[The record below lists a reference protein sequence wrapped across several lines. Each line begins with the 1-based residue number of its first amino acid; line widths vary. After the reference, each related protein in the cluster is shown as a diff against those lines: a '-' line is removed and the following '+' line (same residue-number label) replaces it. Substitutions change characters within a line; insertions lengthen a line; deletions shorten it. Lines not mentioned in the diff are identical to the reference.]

1 MKLLKN
7 KRTIVII
14 LALTI
19 IVTSLKSQT
28 SFIWGKQIG
37 SDKEEYALNHV
48 IDNNG
53 NIYVSGKTRGMM
65 AAKNLGQ
72 NDGFITKIDSSGNT
86 LWTRQFGSEGD
97 EDVQWSAIDNKGFV
111 YITGSTT
118 GVLNNKNFGKEDI
131 FVVKYDMDGNLE
143 WTKQFG
149 TDSTDISKGIC
160 TDNSGNIYIT
170 GYTTGKLGKLSYGKS
185 DCFIMKLDNMGN
197 QLFTFQFGTSADDNS
212 YSITTGPDSG
222 IFICGTTWGDLAG
235 KNKGFI
241 DGFTGQFTDKGKLIK
256 NKKIFIVIVFF
267 FFTFYIKKNKKN
279 KGFIDGFTGQF
290 TDKGNL
296 IRYNQFGTDGFD
308 IALII
313 KADNE
318 KNIYI
323 GGTTTGNLG
332 SQQIGDGDCFLMKA
346 TEKGEILWKNQFGTK
361 NHDSVRGLTFN
372 PKVSDDIIISGL
384 INLPP
389 GEAFIRMYKK
399 DGGLLWEQKFAGL
412 GQGTGTS
419 GKDVTIDEKGNI
431 YHMGLTGAN
440 LFGSSSGGPDVYIVK
455 LRSDKSSL
463 NN

>member
-72 NDGFITKIDSSGNT
+72 NDGFITKIDSSGST

-97 EDVQWSAIDNKGFV
+97 EDVQWSAIDNIGFV

-185 DCFIMKLDNMGN
+185 DCFVMKLDNMGN

-222 IFICGTTWGDLAG
+222 IFICRTTWGDLAG

-241 DGFTGQFTDKGKLIK
+241 DGFTGQFTDKR
-256 NKKIFIVIVFF
+256 
-267 FFTFYIKKNKKN
+267 
-279 KGFIDGFTGQF
+279 
-290 TDKGNL
+290 NL

-308 IALII
+308 TALII
-313 KADNE
+313 NADNE

-412 GQGTGTS
+412 GQATGTS

>member
-72 NDGFITKIDSSGNT
+72 NDGFITKIDSSGST

-197 QLFTFQFGTSADDNS
+197 QLFTFQFGTPADDNS

-235 KNKGFI
+235 KNKGF
-241 DGFTGQFTDKGKLIK
+241 T
-256 NKKIFIVIVFF
+256 
-267 FFTFYIKKNKKN
+267 
-279 KGFIDGFTGQF
+279 DGFTGQF

>member
-72 NDGFITKIDSSGNT
+72 NDGFITKIDSSGST

-97 EDVQWSAIDNKGFV
+97 EDVQWSAIDNKSFV

-149 TDSTDISKGIC
+149 TDSTDIVKGIC

-197 QLFTFQFGTSADDNS
+197 QLFTFQFGTPADDNS

-235 KNKGFI
+235 
-241 DGFTGQFTDKGKLIK
+241 
-256 NKKIFIVIVFF
+256 
-267 FFTFYIKKNKKN
+267 KN

-412 GQGTGTS
+412 GQATGTS